1 VSEQSVG
8 AVLRAYEVWNERGPA
23 AIGPLVT
30 DDVEL
35 HDAPQLPDAQVW
47 RGRDA
52 VLERLAA
59 VAASV
64 GGGSVEFEGF
74 RDTGEEVVIAMC
86 WRLGSERGEAQL
98 GRVFHVVRVT
108 DGLISRIRV
117 FLTEAEARDPP

>member
-1 VSEQSVG
+1 MREADRDVVR
-8 AVLRAYEVWNERGPA
+8 RAYELWNERGPG
-23 AIGPLVT
+23 AIGPLMT

-47 RGRDA
+47 QGRGA
-52 VLERLAA
+52 VLGRLES
-59 VAASV
+59 VAAAV
-64 GGGSVEFEGF
+64 GGGTVEFEGF
-74 RDTGEEVVIAMC
+74 RDAGAETVVGMC

-117 FLTEAEARDPP
+117 FLTEAEARDAA